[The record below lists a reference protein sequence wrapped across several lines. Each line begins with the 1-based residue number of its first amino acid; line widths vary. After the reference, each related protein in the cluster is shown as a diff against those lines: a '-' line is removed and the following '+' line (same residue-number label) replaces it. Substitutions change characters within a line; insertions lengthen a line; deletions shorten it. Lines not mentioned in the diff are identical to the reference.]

1 MEIKNLSK
9 AARRITQAVK
19 NKEKI
24 ILYGD
29 ADVDGAVSVVILQEA
44 IERLALPLVRKT
56 GLSNG
61 ASIGKLVT
69 VYFPDREKEGYGLNK
84 KALKFLSKKA
94 PALLITLDCGIG
106 NVTEVAMAKKLGFEV
121 MILDHHQVLAKT
133 PAASVIVDPQQKGE
147 KYPFKQF
154 ACAGIIY
161 RLAKILLA
169 QKSLR
174 DAGDVSLAPF
184 SEITAIATLFD
195 QVPMISDN
203 KKLIKEGL
211 LALPYTQ
218 RPGIRELMNL
228 LDFNAKVSSLHGLD
242 LPGEAIDEARQK
254 IVSPLAAG
262 LVKEHISETYSF
274 LRERKP
280 LLAKKMA
287 RFLIKK
293 AAAKK
298 ETIKKMFASAEAEM
312 KDSAALVFVGNNSWP
327 VPFLGPAASKV
338 CQKHKLPCYL
348 FKRGKTESKGA
359 IRVPAGFD
367 AVQSMIYCDHL
378 LIPGYGGHAPAAGF
392 TIKNKN
398 LAKFEQC
405 LIEYFEK
412 ERVKSD

>member
-1 MEIKNLSK
+1 MELKNLDK
-9 AARRITQAVK
+9 AARRITRAVK
-19 NKEKI
+19 DGERI

-44 IERLALPLVRKT
+44 IERL
-56 GLSNG
+56 GLCPVS
-61 ASIGKLVT
+61 

-84 KALKFLSKKA
+84 KALKFLAKKS

-106 NVTEVAMAKKLGFEV
+106 NVAEVAMAKELGFEV
-121 MILDHHQVLAKT
+121 MILDHHQVLAKM
-133 PAASVIVDPQQKGE
+133 PSASIIVDPRQKGE
-147 KYPFKQF
+147 KYPFKEF

-161 RLAKILLA
+161 RLAKVLLA
-169 QKSLR
+169 QKCLR
-174 DAGDVSLAPF
+174 GSGDVSLAPF

-195 QVPMISDN
+195 QVPMVGEN

-218 RPGIRELMNL
+218 RPGIIELMKIL
-228 LDFNAKVSSLHGLD
+228 HFNAKVSSLHGLD
-242 LPGEAIDEARQK
+242 LPGEAIDEARAK

-262 LVKEHISETYSF
+262 LVKSHISETYSF
-274 LRERKP
+274 LREKNP
-280 LLAKKMA
+280 VAAKKIA
-287 RFLIKK
+287 RLLIKK
-293 AAAKK
+293 AAVKK
-298 ETIKKMFASAEAEM
+298 ETIKKMFAQAEAKM
-312 KDSAALVFVGNNSWP
+312 KDSAALVFIGSSSWP
-327 VPFLGPAASKV
+327 VPYLGPTASKI

-405 LIEYFEK
+405 LIEYFQ
-412 ERVKSD
+412 RLSD